1 METEVKLTKLAN
13 CAGCGAKVGAGTL
26 AALLG
31 DFAPEADPNLLVGF
45 DHADDASVYRVSDD
59 LAIVQTLDFFPPIAD
74 DPYTY
79 GRIAA
84 ANALSDVYAM
94 GGTPKLAQNILAI
107 PEDMPG
113 AVVKEIL
120 RGGFDAAR
128 EAGALITGG
137 HSIFDE
143 EPKYGMCVTGFVHP
157 DKVRTNCGAKP
168 GDVLFLTKALG
179 TGVITTAAKAGE
191 AGEEP
196 LRAALSSM
204 TTLNKYAAEA
214 MADFAVHACTDVTG
228 FSLMGHGLEMAQG
241 SDVTLEIDSKRIALL
256 PGAPEL
262 ARMGLLPGGMYRNRA
277 YAEAH
282 VSCAGVDATLMDILF
297 DPQTSGGLL
306 IAIDAGDADAFEK
319 TLKEKAPFAR
329 RIGIVR
335 EKGEASIVVLP

>member
-1 METEVKLTKLAN
+1 MESEVKLTKLAN

-31 DFAPEADPNLLVGF
+31 DFAPENDPNLLVGF
-45 DHADDASVYRVSDD
+45 DHADDASVYRVADN

-79 GRIAA
+79 GRSAA
-84 ANALSDVYAM
+84 ANALSDGYAM

-120 RGGFDAAR
+120 RGGFDAAK

-157 DKVRTNCGAKP
+157 KRVLTNIGAKA

-179 TGVITTAAKAGE
+179 TGVITTALKAERADGE
-191 AGEEP
+191 SA
-196 LRAALSSM
+196 RAAFESM

-214 MADFAVHACTDVTG
+214 MAAFAVHACTDVTG

-241 SDVTLEIDSKRIALL
+241 SGVTLEIDSKKPTLL
-256 PGAPEL
+256 PGASEL
-262 ARMGLLPGGMYRNRA
+262 ARSGLLPGGLFRNRA

-282 VSCAGVDATLMDILF
+282 VSCAGVDAALMDLFF

-306 IAIDAGDADAFEK
+306 IAVDAKDADAFEQVLIK
-319 TLKEKAPFAR
+319 KAPFAR
-329 RIGIVR
+329 RIGCVR
-335 EKGEASIVVLP
+335 DQGEASIVVLP